1 MNPLPGLGARP
12 LAAVVATVLTVG
24 AAGCSSERDA
34 VSAPPFGTVDVPA
47 VTIPELAAP
56 ASVPAVHVETVA
68 MVGDSITVGSQQ
80 ALEASLAEL
89 GLDDVEIDAVSGRR
103 MLVDGSIDS
112 GLDAV
117 TEIADSDPPDL
128 WVIALGTNDVGNY
141 PPEEYGAAIIELLSA
156 VPAEAPLIWVD
167 TYLDDLP
174 EESAVFNEVL
184 RMALAGRGRATVVD
198 WSSIAP
204 EDGVLNDGVHP
215 SGFGIQAFSDR
226 VVAAVDAWAA

>member
-1 MNPLPGLGARP
+1 M
-12 LAAVVATVLTVG
+12 ATVLTVV

-34 VSAPPFGTVDVPA
+34 VSAPPFGTVEVA
-47 VTIPELAAP
+47 AGTIPELSPP
-56 ASVPAVHVETVA
+56 ASDPGVPVASVA
-68 MVGDSITVGSQQ
+68 MVGDSITVGSQR
-80 ALEASLAEL
+80 ALEAGFAAI

-117 TEIADSDPPDL
+117 TEIAGSDPPDL

-156 VPAEAPLIWVD
+156 VPAEAPLVWVD

-174 EESAVFNEVL
+174 EESAAFNEVL

-204 EDGVLNDGVHP
+204 EDGVLDDGVHP
-215 SGFGIQAFSDR
+215 SGFGVQAFSDR